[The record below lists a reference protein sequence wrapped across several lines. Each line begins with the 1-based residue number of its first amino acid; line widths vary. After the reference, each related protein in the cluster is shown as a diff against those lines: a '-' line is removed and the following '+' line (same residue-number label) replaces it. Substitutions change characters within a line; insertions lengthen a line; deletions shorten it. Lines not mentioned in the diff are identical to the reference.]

1 MIDKVSLIVPGHNNL
16 RYIKNTYKS
25 IREYYDDVEIVLMDD
40 GSDDGTWEWLESVGK
55 QDDNVILFKSE
66 KRVGHT
72 ILYDKGIELTDKKIV
87 GILHADMILGPNYL
101 ENLLKHLKPGNVV
114 CATRVEPPL
123 HPAGKE
129 KIVMDFGLEHDTID
143 WGGFNNF
150 CKLKQEQDK
159 GKTTKGMFAPWLL
172 YKSDFE
178 SVGGHDP
185 VFAPFPYEDSDIFQR
200 WILNGYKMVQSR
212 DSFVYHLTCRGHRW
226 TKEIGKNDD
235 YFTKVEEKA
244 RYNYIRKWGS
254 WIENDSYQHPVIPPR
269 YDRGIEITNSNSDSL
284 YMLEPWFDNI
294 KSDYGHDFYI
304 KNTQSNTSI
313 DLSKKFVDNLIN
325 DVVVKVDMKTF
336 TKSDMQFIHQL
347 NKIIQESGEP
357 GEFKL
362 GNLHIVINKVE
373 DKVNELIKL

>member
-1 MIDKVSLIVPGHNNL
+1 MIDKVSLIVPAHNNL

-25 IREYYDDVEIVLMDD
+25 IREYYDSVEIVLMDD

-55 QDDNVILFKSE
+55 QDENVILFKSE

-87 GILHADMILGPNYL
+87 GILHADMIIGPNYL
-101 ENLLKHLKPGNVV
+101 ENLLKHLKPGKVV

-129 KIVMDFGLEHDTID
+129 KIVMDFGLEHNTID

-172 YKSDFE
+172 YKSDFDD
-178 SVGGHDP
+178 VGGHDP
-185 VFAPFPYEDSDIFQR
+185 LFAPFPYEDSDIFQR
-200 WILNGYKMVQSR
+200 WILNGYEMIQSW

-244 RYNYIRKWGS
+244 RRNYIRKWGS
-254 WIENDSYQHPVIPPR
+254 WIQNDSYQHPVIPPR
-269 YDRGIEITNSNSDSL
+269 YDRGIEIINSNYDIIHT
-284 YMLEPWFDNI
+284 LEPWFDNI
-294 KSDYGHDFYI
+294 KSDYGSDWYV
-304 KNTQSNTSI
+304 KNNQNDTSI
-313 DLSKKFVDNLIN
+313 ILSDKFN
-325 DVVVKVDMKTF
+325 DSIVNDIKVTIEADKLTREDMGY
-336 TKSDMQFIHQL
+336 IHQL
-347 NKIIQESGEP
+347 NNIIQDSGEV

-362 GNLHIVINKVE
+362 GNLHIVINRVE
-373 DKVNELIKL
+373 NKVNELIKL

>member
-25 IREYYDDVEIVLMDD
+25 IREYYDSVEIVLMDD

-55 QDDNVILFKSE
+55 QDENVILFKSE

-72 ILYDKGIELTDKKIV
+72 ILYDKGIELTEKKIV
-87 GILHADMILGPNYL
+87 GILHADMIIGPNYL
-101 ENLLKHLKPGNVV
+101 ENLLKHLKPGKVV

-129 KIVMDFGLEHDTID
+129 KIVMDFGLEYDTID

-172 YKSDFE
+172 YKSDFDD
-178 SVGGHDP
+178 VGGHDP
-185 VFAPFPYEDSDIFQR
+185 LFAPFPYEDSDIFQR
-200 WILNGYKMVQSR
+200 WILNGYEMVQSR

-244 RYNYIRKWGS
+244 RRNYIRKWGS
-254 WIENDSYQHPVIPPR
+254 WIQNDSYQHPVIPPR
-269 YDRGIEITNSNSDSL
+269 YDRGIEITNSNYDIIHA
-284 YMLEPWFDNI
+284 LEPWFDNI
-294 KSDYGHDFYI
+294 NSDYGSDWYV
-304 KNTQSNTSI
+304 KNNQNDTSI
-313 DLSKKFVDNLIN
+313 ILSDKFN
-325 DVVVKVDMKTF
+325 DSIVNDIKVTIDADKLTREDM
-336 TKSDMQFIHQL
+336 SYIHQL
-347 NKIIQESGEP
+347 NNIIKDSGEV

-362 GNLHIVINKVE
+362 GNLHIVINRIE

>member
-1 MIDKVSLIVPGHNNL
+1 MIDKVSLIVPAHNNL

-25 IREYYDDVEIVLMDD
+25 IREYYDSVEIVLMDD

-55 QDDNVILFKSE
+55 EDENVILFKSE

-87 GILHADMILGPNYL
+87 GILHADMIIGPNYL
-101 ENLLKHLKPGNVV
+101 ENLLKHLKPGKVV

-150 CKLKQEQDK
+150 CKLKQQQDK

-172 YKSDFE
+172 YKSDFDD
-178 SVGGHDP
+178 VGGHDP
-185 VFAPFPYEDSDIFQR
+185 LFAPFPYEDSDIFQR
-200 WILNGYKMVQSR
+200 WILNGYEMIQSR

-244 RYNYIRKWGS
+244 RINYIRKWGS
-254 WIENDSYQHPVIPPR
+254 WIENTPYQHPIIPPR
-269 YDRGIEITNSNSDSL
+269 YDRGIEIINTDSNSL
-284 YMLEPWFDNI
+284 YQLEPWFDNI

-304 KNTQSNTSI
+304 KNNQVNTSI
-313 DLSKKFVDNLIN
+313 NLSQKFVDNLTN
-325 DVVVKVDMKTF
+325 DVIVKVDMNTF
-336 TKSDMQFIHQL
+336 KKEDMHFIHQL
-347 NKIIQESGEP
+347 NKIIQDSGEV

-362 GNLHIVINKVE
+362 GSLHIVINKIE